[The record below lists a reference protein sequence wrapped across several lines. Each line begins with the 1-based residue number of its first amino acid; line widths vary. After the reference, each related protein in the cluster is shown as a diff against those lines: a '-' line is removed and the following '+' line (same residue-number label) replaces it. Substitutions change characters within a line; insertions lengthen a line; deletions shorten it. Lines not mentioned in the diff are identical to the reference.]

1 MCMFTAVAVILGIGV
16 LELTKSYLI
25 EVTKTC
31 CLFLKE
37 SLKDSQ
43 LESRQQEYTTLHT
56 VQTL

>member
-1 MCMFTAVAVILGIGV
+1 MCMFAVVVVILGIGV

-31 CLFLKE
+31 LLLKE